1 MKGRKNL
8 SSVNWLLLLHDTN
21 KVTSNYIEL
30 CEVWERNT
38 QSFEYGKGQMKWFLS
53 RQRDSVSNE
62 RTHAHTLTQIFIWF
76 YRVNN
81 IQQQI
86 IFQHYLDENSN
97 TFEHW
102 IEIYATNQ
110 IIRRKRSE
118 STDKWVAYET
128 VIVTGHQTA
137 KTILYQCLK
146 RNLFIYSRW
155 ITQRKLMHR
164 ISYPTKTVAIQQ
176 TWPIMFIVQRLNE
189 WPTYLWQMFMFH
201 S

>member
-1 MKGRKNL
+1 MIRTKSHRII
-8 SSVNWLLLLHDTN
+8 
-21 KVTSNYIEL
+21 SNY
-30 CEVWERNT
+30 VK
-38 QSFEYGKGQMKWFLS
+38 FESGTHKVLNMEKVKWNDFFPAREIRFQM
-53 RQRDSVSNE
+53 N
-62 RTHAHTLTQIFIWF
+62 AHTLKQIFIWF
-76 YRVNN
+76 YRVNY

-189 WPTYLWQMFMFH
+189 WPSYLWQMFMFH